1 MIRFLSIGRKSL
13 VVALLCASGGAASS
27 ALVSAEVT
35 DVGVPL
41 DKGHLDGAE
50 WTATVEASKA
60 PMSRRPCITALLR
73 PAKGGRGSNP
83 LGIAVQDTVCRRV
96 ETKPITFSLV
106 NEVIKPMAS
115 VLVLAFERR
124 ADRVRLVLRDR
135 PDRVVR
141 LSVLSADKSWRA
153 NVRPF
158 TYAVIGFSGIFCLKS
173 FTVFS
178 RRGETLFE
186 SGDMRCSRPRS

>member
-1 MIRFLSIGRKSL
+1 M
-13 VVALLCASGGAASS
+13 ALLCASAGVASS
-27 ALVSAEVT
+27 ALASAEVA

-41 DKGHLDGAE
+41 DRGHLDGAE
-50 WTATVEASKA
+50 WTATVEASKDS
-60 PMSRRPCITALLR
+60 MSRRPCIAALLG
-73 PAKGGRGSNP
+73 PAKDGRGSDP

-96 ETKPITFSLV
+96 KSHPITFSIV
-106 NEVIKPMAS
+106 NELVKPMAS

-141 LSVLSADKSWRA
+141 LSVLSADKSRRA

-158 TYAVIGFSGIFCLKS
+158 TYAVIGFSGNFCLKS
-173 FTVFS
+173 FTAFS